1 MILKE
6 IEKKVKKQFIIDR
19 YKAVLEQIESYNLQK
34 EYLMTQE
41 GRHSTA
47 TISGEIEID
56 NLLKKIDIILE
67 DKKAEK
73 KFLEGKINGKI

>member
-47 TISGEIEID
+47 AISGEIEID
-56 NLLKKIDIILE
+56 NLIKKIDIILE

>member
-41 GRHSTA
+41 GRHSATA
-47 TISGEIEID
+47 ISGEIEID

>member
-56 NLLKKIDIILE
+56 NLIKKIDIILE